1 MIFILNAGSSSLK
14 FSLFADRAQQEFIT
28 GNIER
33 IGQTHSFIS
42 FALQG
47 KSYHENLSKKIK
59 NHAQALQ
66 VLFSFLI
73 YRGYNLSAIT
83 KIGHRVV
90 HGGDKF
96 WQPVKINSKVIG
108 RLKSFSQLAPLH
120 NPVSIHT
127 IELCKNFFPHAVQY
141 ACFDTEWYRSMTP
154 EHFLYSLPKKYYTKH
169 HIRQYGFHG
178 LSHEQAAQYA
188 ARILKKSLAKINIIT
203 CHLGAGSSITAVK
216 NGRAIETSMG
226 FTPLSGLTMSSRV
239 GDLDAN
245 IPLYMCRELKMSV
258 AEVFTVLNSQS
269 GWLALSGITDFRQIM
284 VDCGYTIKGF
294 APRKKTFAR
303 HASRL
308 VLTRFINEVSFYIAG
323 YTSLLPRVDAV
334 VFTGAIGNNPEVRKL
349 IRAQLSLKNAVY
361 LHCVT
366 DEQQAIVHKIKNLH

>member
-1 MIFILNAGSSSLK
+1 MILILNAGSSSLK
-14 FSLFADRAQQEFIT
+14 FSLFDDRAQQQFIT

-33 IGQTHSFIS
+33 IGQANSFIS

-47 KSYHENLSKKIK
+47 KSYQVNLSKKIK
-59 NHAQALQ
+59 NHTQALQ
-66 VLFSFLI
+66 ILFSFLI

-108 RLKSFSQLAPLH
+108 KLKSFSQLAPLH

-127 IELCKNFFPHAVQY
+127 IELCKKFFSHVVQY
-141 ACFDTEWYRSMTP
+141 ACFDTEWYRFMTP
-154 EHFLYSLPKKYYTKH
+154 EHFLYALPKKYYTKH

-188 ARILKKSLAKINIIT
+188 SRILKKPLTKINIIT
-203 CHLGAGSSITAVK
+203 CHLGAGSSITVVK

-226 FTPLSGLTMSSRV
+226 FTPLSGLSMSSRV

-245 IPLYMCRELKMSV
+245 IPLYMSEQLHLPV
-258 AEVFTVLNSQS
+258 AKVFEILNTKS
-269 GWLALSGITDFRQIM
+269 GWLALSGVTDFRQIM
-284 VDCGYTIKGF
+284 VDCGYKINGF
-294 APRKKTFAR
+294 VPRKKIAAR
-303 HASRL
+303 SASRL

-323 YTSLLPRVDAV
+323 YTSLLSKVDAV

-349 IRAQLSLKNAVY
+349 IRAQLSLKSAKY
-361 LHCVT
+361 LYCVT

>member
-1 MIFILNAGSSSLK
+1 MILILNAGSSSLK
-14 FSLFADRAQQEFIT
+14 FSLFDDRAQQEFIT

-33 IGQTHSFIS
+33 IGQANSFIS
-42 FALQG
+42 YSSKG
-47 KSYHENLSKKIK
+47 KLYQEKLSKKI
-59 NHAQALQ
+59 HDHTQGLE

-108 RLKSFSQLAPLH
+108 RLKSFSQLASLH
-120 NPVSIHT
+120 NPVAVRT
-127 IELCKNFFPHAVQY
+127 IESCKKFFSQATQY

-154 EHFLYSLPKKYYTKH
+154 EHFLYALPKKYYTKH

-188 ARILKKSLAKINIIT
+188 ARILKKPLAKINIIT
-203 CHLGAGSSITAVK
+203 CHLGAGSSITVVK

-269 GWLALSGITDFRQIM
+269 GWLALSGVTDFRQIM
-284 VDCGYTIKGF
+284 VDCGYKINGF
-294 APRKKTFAR
+294 VSRKKVADKN
-303 HASRL
+303 ASQL

-323 YTSLLPRVDAV
+323 YTSLLPKVDAV

-349 IRAQLSLKNAVY
+349 IRAQLSLKNAMY
-361 LHCVT
+361 LHCLT

>member
-1 MIFILNAGSSSLK
+1 MILILNAGSSSLK
-14 FSLFADRAQQEFIT
+14 FSLFDDRAQQEFIT

-33 IGQTHSFIS
+33 IGQANSFIS
-42 FALQG
+42 FAQQG
-47 KSYHENLSKKIK
+47 KSYQENLSKKIK
-59 NHAQALQ
+59 NHTQALQ
-66 VLFSFLI
+66 VLFSFFI
-73 YRGYNLSAIT
+73 YRGYNLNAIT

-96 WQPVKINSKVIG
+96 WQPVKINLKVIG

-127 IELCKNFFPHAVQY
+127 IELCKNFFPRAVQY
-141 ACFDTEWYRSMTP
+141 ACFDTEWYRFMTP
-154 EHFLYSLPKKYYTKH
+154 EHFLYALPKKYYTKH

-188 ARILKKSLAKINIIT
+188 SRILKKPLAKINIIT
-203 CHLGAGSSITAVK
+203 CHLGAGSSITVVK

-226 FTPLSGLTMSSRV
+226 FTPLSGLSMSSRV

-245 IPLYMCRELKMSV
+245 IPLYMCNQLRLPV
-258 AEVFTVLNSQS
+258 AKVFEILNTKS
-269 GWLALSGITDFRQIM
+269 GWLALSGVTDFRQIM
-284 VDCGYTIKGF
+284 VDCGYKIKGF
-294 APRKKTFAR
+294 APRKKTSAR

-323 YTSLLPRVDAV
+323 YTSLLPKVDAV

-349 IRAQLSLKNAVY
+349 IRAQLSLKNAKY

-366 DEQQAIVHKIKNLH
+366 DEQQSIVHKIKNLH